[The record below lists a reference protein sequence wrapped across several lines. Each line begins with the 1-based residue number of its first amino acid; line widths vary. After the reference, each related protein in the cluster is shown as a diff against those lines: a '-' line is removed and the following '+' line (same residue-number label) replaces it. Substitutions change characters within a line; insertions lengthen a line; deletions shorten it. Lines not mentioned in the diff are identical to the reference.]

1 MGAATGM
8 WGATQGG
15 RRLQGTLWVARAS
28 AEALAPRRRPR
39 PNIVDRRPPPHQAQC
54 PEALS
59 QLRALSAARLPI
71 GHHRQAVAG
80 QEASKNA
87 ASEQAVECG
96 SPARSGCHPHG
107 VAGRVRDKF
116 HPSDAPHVDSPA
128 HGEPTGASAW
138 GGAAASPS
146 LVTRSG
152 TSQGLG
158 GHLTDVPGTP
168 CARAA
173 QSTRRTSAAG
183 LPTQ

>member
-1 MGAATGM
+1 MVRQASQPGTTSGYQMGAATGM

-54 PEALS
+54 PEAFS

-96 SPARSGCHPHG
+96 SPARSGCQPG
-107 VAGRVRDKF
+107 VREHLYPGCSRHACVFIERW
-116 HPSDAPHVDSPA
+116 ALC
-128 HGEPTGASAW
+128 PTATTMHDR
-138 GGAAASPS
+138 P
-146 LVTRSG
+146 
-152 TSQGLG
+152 
-158 GHLTDVPGTP
+158 
-168 CARAA
+168 
-173 QSTRRTSAAG
+173 
-183 LPTQ
+183 

>member
-15 RRLQGTLWVARAS
+15 RRLQGILWVARAS

-39 PNIVDRRPPPHQAQC
+39 PNIVDRRPPPQQAQC

-59 QLRALSAARLPI
+59 QLRAVSAARFPI

-80 QEASKNA
+80 REASKNA

-107 VAGRVRDKF
+107 VAGRVRDKLHNLKF
-116 HPSDAPHVDSPA
+116 VKFVPAIVKFVPDSP
-128 HGEPTGASAW
+128 GDSMG
-138 GGAAASPS
+138 
-146 LVTRSG
+146 V
-152 TSQGLG
+152 
-158 GHLTDVPGTP
+158 
-168 CARAA
+168 
-173 QSTRRTSAAG
+173 AAG
-183 LPTQ
+183 ACR